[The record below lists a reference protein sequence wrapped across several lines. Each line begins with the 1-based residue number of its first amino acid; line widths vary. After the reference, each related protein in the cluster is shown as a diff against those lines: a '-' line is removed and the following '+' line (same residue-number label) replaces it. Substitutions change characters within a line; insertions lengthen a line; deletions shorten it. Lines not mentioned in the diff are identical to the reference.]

1 MLHLV
6 WGLCAFVTK
15 GLLTRHLCERSMWKN
30 SSNWL
35 CVNWAHYWSA
45 FCFSC
50 DSNLNRSNYLK
61 SVRPNA
67 AFFDW
72 QFDLLFQYILS
83 KSVSIRA
90 GLYTFIYFSIYFFE
104 IDFSRSYWLLKI
116 PKASKYFKTK
126 GKGLSPL
133 NRKRKISFSAS
144 KNKILKSCY
153 LLV

>member
-67 AFFDW
+67 AFLIDSSISYSNTFW
-72 QFDLLFQYILS
+72 ASLLASELGQIPNNQINIQIKYNILS
-83 KSVSIRA
+83 I
-90 GLYTFIYFSIYFFE
+90 
-104 IDFSRSYWLLKI
+104 W
-116 PKASKYFKTK
+116 KYLVKYYLRNIIWYLVK
-126 GKGLSPL
+126 YL
-133 NRKRKISFSAS
+133 NT
-144 KNKILKSCY
+144 
-153 LLV
+153 